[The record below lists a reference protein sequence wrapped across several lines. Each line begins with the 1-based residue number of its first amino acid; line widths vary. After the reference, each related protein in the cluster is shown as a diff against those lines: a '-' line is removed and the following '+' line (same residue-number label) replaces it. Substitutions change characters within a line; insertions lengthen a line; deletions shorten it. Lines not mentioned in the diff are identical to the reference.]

1 MAWAVWC
8 PPTDERD
15 YRVYFTQVDA
25 EVADDGFRDDAMTDE
40 DDADRRTQGAI
51 PLYPAPPAGH
61 IMESDGTVR
70 PRPLGQLPTTG
81 DGVAF
86 GMGANLFRSTYDGIR
101 AMGVV
106 EMEDPNDRHWED
118 YPDGARWTIRLIDEN
133 GDFWESAEGELYST
147 REAAEAAQRAAGGGV

>member
-1 MAWAVWC
+1 MTNREIARSITNHYAYID
-8 PPTDERD
+8 T
-15 YRVYFTQVDA
+15 
-25 EVADDGFRDDAMTDE
+25 ADDDE
-40 DDADRRTQGAI
+40 ALTKLENAI
-51 PLYPAPPAGH
+51 TAALVAARPPAGH

-147 REAAEAAQRAAGGGV
+147 REAAEAAQRAAGGGS